1 MELIRPFG
9 PTIGK
14 ATIEDDIYKNLLTIT
29 DDLLKNPDRVNMS
42 HTLAGQIKEQIE
54 VPKSL
59 LIEHGLIDFFEFY
72 LDTFL
77 SNLGIDYSKSIK
89 LGPVWLNSMYK
100 HEWKP
105 PHIHNGFLSTILI
118 LKLPDLPPKQG
129 ELTFI
134 NNSGRTAF
142 ELEAGLID
150 YTPQEKDFFMF
161 PARLNHSVSPF
172 TCEGERRTMSFNAF
186 LQGSPIFGN
195 DQL

>member
-1 MELIRPFG
+1 MKIYKPFG

-89 LGPVWLNSMYK
+89 LNPNGISYK
-100 HEWKP
+100 KA
-105 PHIHNGFLSTILI
+105 SKI
-118 LKLPDLPPKQG
+118 LK
-129 ELTFI
+129 I
-134 NNSGRTAF
+134 
-142 ELEAGLID
+142 
-150 YTPQEKDFFMF
+150 
-161 PARLNHSVSPF
+161 
-172 TCEGERRTMSFNAF
+172 
-186 LQGSPIFGN
+186 
-195 DQL
+195 